1 MADETYEIPDI
12 VFYLMS
18 YSESDAEPWDIDS
31 YEYIRINFH
40 IFEDFVFPV
49 TAAQTLLHYACKKR
63 KVILLLWFSLQGTD
77 GGVPDR
83 GLVHDDDAEDGGQSS
98 SHDWNH
104 G

>member
-1 MADETYEIPDI
+1 MADETYKIPDI

-63 KVILLLWFSLQGTD
+63 KVILLLWFIIQTNGTT
-77 GGVPDR
+77 P
-83 GLVHDDDAEDGGQSS
+83 
-98 SHDWNH
+98 WNH